1 MRTLDRNKQKIYF
14 ANLIGQAD
22 VIDEYGCF
30 TGETTTEYSEPVPV
44 KVNIS
49 PARGEA
55 SIELFGTDLNY
66 TKTIVMDKDYGLNEN
81 SILWVD
87 KDPSEPYNYIVVSVA
102 KSINSVSYA
111 IREVNVNADN
121 QSESI

>member
-1 MRTLDRNKQKIYF
+1 MRTLERNKQTIYY

-22 VIDEYGCF
+22 VIDEYGYF
-30 TGETTTEYSEPVPV
+30 TGETTTEYSQPSPL

-66 TKTIVMDKDYGLNEN
+66 TKTIVTDKDYGIDEN
-81 SILWVD
+81 SIMWVGIQ
-87 KDPSEPYNYIVVSVA
+87 PTEPHNYIVVSVA
-102 KSINSVSYA
+102 KSINFVSYA
-111 IREVNVNADN
+111 IREVNVNEDN
-121 QSESI
+121 QSQSI